1 MTDVPPT
8 SAQQLPDTL
17 LEEGAIWFARMRGP
31 DAGDFQ
37 EEFEQWRAGSSLHQ
51 AAYER
56 AGEIFAAGRFLAAE
70 RMSHTH
76 IANDNARSAGGT
88 WKWLAVAAVVGLGI
102 ALVAMGIQQ
111 RSMGVGG
118 GAESHGIA
126 QVGNSSEQRQ
136 HVGGNGQAG
145 PVRLSDGSLVTLKPG
160 SIVSQYFSADRR
172 ELRLEKGEA
181 RFEVAHEGRP
191 FVVEAGGGIVTARG
205 TIFDVRLAEGRQV
218 TVKLLR
224 GAIDVERPKRADG
237 GSSPFSRLSAGESLS
252 FLSNGTPIGQ
262 AISAGIPASIP
273 GPVDYARPREF
284 DRTPLTAVL
293 AETRAASGVTIFV
306 ADAGLGQMRVSG
318 RFRVDDGQQVA
329 ERLAA
334 LFDLKVEQSAPDQ
347 VTLRQKN

>member
-8 SAQQLPDTL
+8 GAQQLSDTL

-37 EEFEQWRAGSSLHQ
+37 IEFEQWRTGSALHQ

-56 AGEIFAAGRFLAAE
+56 AGQIFAAGRFLAAE
-70 RMSHTH
+70 RKAPPR
-76 IANDNARSAGGT
+76 IANDNVRSPGST
-88 WKWLAVAAVVGLGI
+88 LKWLAVATVVGLGV
-102 ALVAMGIQQ
+102 ALSAMVIQQ
-111 RSMGVGG
+111 RSMGVAGS
-118 GAESHGIA
+118 ADSHDIA
-126 QVGNSSEQRQ
+126 LRDDSSEQRQ
-136 HVGGNGQAG
+136 YTGGSGPAG

-191 FVVEAGGGIVTARG
+191 FVVQAGGGSVTARG

-218 TVKLLR
+218 VVKLLR
-224 GAIDVERPKRADG
+224 GAIDVERPKQPDG
-237 GSSPFSRLSAGESLS
+237 GSSPFSRLAAGESLS
-252 FLSNGTPIGQ
+252 FLSNEAPTGPR
-262 AISAGIPASIP
+262 ASAGISAPVP
-273 GPVDYARPREF
+273 GPVDYTKPREF

-293 AETRAASGVTIFV
+293 AETRAASGVTILV
-306 ADAGLGQMRVSG
+306 ADSGLGQMRVSG

-334 LFDLKVEQSAPDQ
+334 LFDLTVEQSAPDQ

>member
-1 MTDVPPT
+1 MTDVPST
-8 SAQQLPDTL
+8 GVQQLSETL

-37 EEFEQWRAGSSLHQ
+37 IEFEQWRTRSALHQ

-56 AGEIFAAGRFLAAE
+56 AGEIYAAGRFLAAE
-70 RMSHTH
+70 RKSHTR
-76 IANDNARSAGGT
+76 IANDNVRSTGGT
-88 WKWLAVAAVVGLGI
+88 LRWLAVAAVVGLGVALI
-102 ALVAMGIQQ
+102 AMVLQQ
-111 RSMGVGG
+111 RSMGVGS
-118 GAESHGIA
+118 ENHDIA
-126 QVGNSSEQRQ
+126 QVGDSSEQRQ
-136 HVGGNGQAG
+136 YVGGDGASG
-145 PVRLSDGSLVTLKPG
+145 PVRLSDGSLITLKPG
-160 SIVSQYFSADRR
+160 TIVSQHFSADRR

-191 FVVEAGGGIVTARG
+191 FVVRAGGGSVTARG
-205 TIFDVRLAEGRQV
+205 TIFDVRLAEGHQV
-218 TVKLLR
+218 VVKLLR
-224 GAIDVERPKRADG
+224 GAIDIERPKQPDG
-237 GSSPFSRLSAGESLS
+237 ESSPFSRLAAGESLS
-252 FLSNGTPIGQ
+252 FLSNDAPTGP
-262 AISAGIPASIP
+262 ASSAGIPASIP
-273 GPVDYARPREF
+273 APVDYAKPREF

-293 AETRAASGVTIFV
+293 AETRAASGVTILV